1 MIVGSILGGKVL
13 SPLVQIIANWRQVE
27 GAREAFARLDGML
40 RSFPAE
46 VERMPLPPPK
56 GQLSVEG
63 VVAGAPGSQ
72 AQILKGVAFRV
83 APGDSLAVVGPSASG
98 KTTLAR
104 LLTGVW
110 SPMSGKVRL
119 DGSDIYSWNK
129 EELGPHV
136 GYLPQAVELFD
147 GTIAENVA
155 RFGDPDPQKVQEA
168 CRMVGLEEFIATLP
182 DGYDTP
188 VGDDGAFL
196 SGGQRQRVAL
206 ARAIYGMPRFV
217 VLDEPN
223 SNLDTDG
230 DAALIRTFRELKA
243 AGTTV
248 IVMTHRMNVLSVV
261 GFMLVLID
269 GQIKQFGPREQV
281 LSALRGEQ
289 PPTPQPSSKPQ
300 PQPPQGVSLDPA
312 AQGGQA

>member
-1 MIVGSILGGKVL
+1 
-13 SPLVQIIANWRQVE
+13 VQIIANWRQVE
-27 GAREAFARLDGML
+27 GAREAFVRLDGML
-40 RSFPAE
+40 KAFPAE
-46 VERMPLPPPK
+46 EERMPLPPPK
-56 GQLSVEG
+56 GALSVEG
-63 VVAGAPGSQ
+63 VIAGAPGSQ
-72 AQILKGVAFRV
+72 AQILKGIGFRV

-104 LLTGVW
+104 LLTSVW

-119 DGSDIYSWNK
+119 DGSDVATWNK

-155 RFGDPDPQKVQEA
+155 RFGEPDADKVRAA
-168 CRMVGLEEFIATLP
+168 CRMVGLEAFIATLP
-182 DGYDTP
+182 KGYDTP

-206 ARAIYGMPRFV
+206 ARAVYGMPRFV

-230 DAALIRTFRELKA
+230 DAALIDTLRQLKA

-248 IVMTHRMNVLSVV
+248 IAMTHRMNILQSV
-261 GFMLVLID
+261 GYMLVLID
-269 GQIKQFGPREQV
+269 GQIKQFGPRDQV
-281 LSALRGEQ
+281 LSALKGEQ
-289 PPTPQPSSKPQ
+289 PPKPQTSPKPQ
-300 PQPPQGVSLDPA
+300 PQQPRGISLNPA
-312 AQGGQA
+312 PGGQP